1 MCDIYVVV
9 LHIYAI
15 IVAWQ
20 LNMDLMD
27 NKRQWMSEISHLVR
41 SRGRFVAERLR
52 PVILEWLA
60 QAREPNDRGVAN
72 VSLLM
77 TYVSRVVDGTEDATQ
92 EYAWTER
99 IALAEAI
106 NSGED
111 IVLTPKQKQVQELG
125 GQPSIDFV
133 RGFMDEQGIVRICH

>member
-1 MCDIYVVV
+1 
-9 LHIYAI
+9 
-15 IVAWQ
+15 
-20 LNMDLMD
+20 
-27 NKRQWMSEISHLVR
+27 
-41 SRGRFVAERLR
+41 
-52 PVILEWLA
+52 
-60 QAREPNDRGVAN
+60 
-72 VSLLM
+72 M

-92 EYAWTER
+92 EYAWSER

-125 GQPSIDFV
+125 GQDSIDFV